1 MGMILRLTLTSALI
15 SLILSGCSSKSNAP
29 IRKASSVSN
38 EASRSLSTAAVSDTD
53 NTNNWTPIPNPP
65 DSISEHPTKSY
76 SNNTESTYNTSRSNN
91 TTKTEYQPVVTSTI
105 PNRDYS
111 EIPKGSFAG
120 DVYKVKHGDTLF
132 YVAWITGNDYRT
144 LAAKNNIVE
153 PFHLAV
159 GQVLKVGGG
168 VNNSI
173 QTTTDHK
180 TAKNTLFK
188 KQHTDNVSSIKE
200 VPSKSS
206 SSKVEGLGTSTNIN
220 KTASTVSSNTGISA
234 SGTVTNQ
241 TSSNTNK
248 ISSGVSNSTSANIVW
263 RWPAMGTIIEEFSS
277 SGEGNK
283 GIDIAGSR
291 GQSVVSAADGLVVY
305 AGNALRGFGNLIII
319 KHNSDYISAYAHNDS
334 MLVSEQQ
341 EVKAGQKIATMGSS
355 GASSVRLHFEVRY
368 KGRSVNPLLYLPQR

>member
-1 MGMILRLTLTSALI
+1 MILRLTLTSALI

-29 IRKASSVSN
+29 IRKASSISN
-38 EASRSLSTAAVSDTD
+38 ETSRSLPTTAVSDID
-53 NTNNWTPIPNPP
+53 NSNSWTPIPNPP

-76 SNNTESTYNTSRSNN
+76 SNNTVSTYNTSQQNN
-91 TTKTEYQPVVTSTI
+91 TAQGEYRTAVTSTI

-120 DVYKVKHGDTLF
+120 DVYTVKHGDTLF

-153 PFHLAV
+153 PFHLTV

-173 QTTTDHK
+173 QASTDQK
-180 TAKNTLFK
+180 TASSTIFN
-188 KQHTDNVSSIKE
+188 KQHTDNVSSIKTT
-200 VPSKSS
+200 PSKKSS
-206 SSKVEGLGTSTNIN
+206 PTKGEVGGTSTNTN

-234 SGTVTNQ
+234 SGTVTNHS
-241 TSSNTNK
+241 SSNTNK
-248 ISSGVSNSTSANIVW
+248 ISSGVSNTSSANIVW
-263 RWPAMGTIIEEFSS
+263 RWPAMGKIIEEFSS

-283 GIDIAGSR
+283 GIDISGSR
-291 GQSVVSAADGLVVY
+291 GQSVVSAADGVVVY

>member
-1 MGMILRLTLTSALI
+1 MILRLTLTSALI
-15 SLILSGCSSKSNAP
+15 SLTLSGCSSKSNAP

-38 EASRSLSTAAVSDTD
+38 ETSRSLSTVAVSDTD
-53 NTNNWTPIPNPP
+53 NTNSWTPIPTPP

-76 SNNTESTYNTSRSNN
+76 SNNIGSTYNTSQQNN
-91 TTKTEYQPVVTSTI
+91 TMNGESRAVVTSTM

-120 DVYKVKHGDTLF
+120 DVYTVKHGDTLF

-153 PFHLAV
+153 PFHLSV

-173 QTTTDHK
+173 QATTEHK
-180 TAKNTLFK
+180 TATNTLFN
-188 KQHTDNVSSIKE
+188 KQHNDSVPSIKSTA
-200 VPSKSS
+200 SKES
-206 SSKVEGLGTSTNIN
+206 SSKRGEVGGSSTNIN

-234 SGTVTNQ
+234 SGTVTKQ
-241 TSSNTNK
+241 SSNNTNK
-248 ISSGVSNSTSANIVW
+248 ISSGVSSTSSANIVW